1 MHSQCIYMDCTLQWL
16 WDSERINQIKQQKM
30 DEIFDK
36 RLNMSA
42 NFNYKS
48 SLISSLALNIKY
60 RPFRN
65 RIGLHCI
72 AYHRNNTV
80 NSMQLRILWN
90 VLILTG
96 NMHFTMWWSILGIC
110 NEFIIAS
117 HPEMIALSLIS
128 NSFPLSFPFPFPS
141 IMVCFGK
148 FSKTPKNKWILI
160 TFVGIF
166 QFICILHWIFTSFS
180 VLRSVCIS
188 NGVYF
193 ILFYLYGSYF
203 VKYTYTWFIY
213 YIMMYKRIFIYF
225 FYIYIYMVR
234 IIQSHASEC
243 SVLLSFPK
251 SIIKMRRI
259 G

>member
-1 MHSQCIYMDCTLQWL
+1 
-16 WDSERINQIKQQKM
+16 M

-72 AYHRNNTV
+72 AFHRNNTV
-80 NSMQLRILWN
+80 NSMQLCILWN

-117 HPEMIALSLIS
+117 HPELIALSLIS
-128 NSFPLSFPFPFPS
+128 NSSSSFIPPHPSWIVSENFPKP
-141 IMVCFGK
+141 
-148 FSKTPKNKWILI
+148 PKNKWILI

-166 QFICILHWIFTSFS
+166 QFIWILHWIFTSFS
-180 VLRSVCIS
+180 VLRSVCIF
-188 NGVYF
+188 NGFYF

-213 YIMMYKRIFIYF
+213 YILM
-225 FYIYIYMVR
+225 YIYIFLY
-234 IIQSHASEC
+234 IFIWCA
-243 SVLLSFPK
+243 
-251 SIIKMRRI
+251 
-259 G
+259 

>member
-1 MHSQCIYMDCTLQWL
+1 MHCQCIQMHCTLQWL

-72 AYHRNNTV
+72 AFHRNNTV
-80 NSMQLRILWN
+80 NSMQLCILWN

-117 HPEMIALSLIS
+117 HPELIALSLKS
-128 NSFPLSFPFPFPS
+128 NSFSSFIPTPHPS
-141 IMVCFGK
+141 IMDGFGK
-148 FSKTPKNKWILI
+148 FSKTPKKQMNTHHIRRDFPVYMNFTLNIYFIFGTPVCLYIQWIL
-160 TFVGIF
+160 F
-166 QFICILHWIFTSFS
+166 
-180 VLRSVCIS
+180 
-188 NGVYF
+188 YF
-193 ILFYLYGSYF
+193 ILFIWFVFCKIYLYM
-203 VKYTYTWFIY
+203 IY
-213 YIMMYKRIFIYF
+213 LLHFDVYI
-225 FYIYIYMVR
+225 
-234 IIQSHASEC
+234 
-243 SVLLSFPK
+243 
-251 SIIKMRRI
+251 
-259 G
+259 

>member
-1 MHSQCIYMDCTLQWL
+1 
-16 WDSERINQIKQQKM
+16 M

-72 AYHRNNTV
+72 AFHRNNTV
-80 NSMQLRILWN
+80 NSMQLCILWN

-117 HPEMIALSLIS
+117 HPELIALSLKS
-128 NSFPLSFPFPFPS
+128 NSFSSFIPTPPS
-141 IMVCFGK
+141 IHHGWFRK
-148 FSKTPKNKWILI
+148 
-160 TFVGIF
+160 IF
-166 QFICILHWIFTSFS
+166 QNPQKTNEYSSHSSGFSSLYEFYTEYLLHFRYSGLS
-180 VLRSVCIS
+180 VYSMD
-188 NGVYF
+188 F
-193 ILFYLYGSYF
+193 ILFYF
-203 VKYTYTWFIY
+203 
-213 YIMMYKRIFIYF
+213 
-225 FYIYIYMVR
+225 IYMVR
-234 IIQSHASEC
+234 I
-243 SVLLSFPK
+243 L
-251 SIIKMRRI
+251 
-259 G
+259 